1 MATPRNLSETKME
14 YKEGE
19 LTYAERQLR
28 DFFNPVKHTAAPVME
43 GTKRVRSIM
52 TFKGA
57 TNGKRD

>member
-1 MATPRNLSETKME
+1 MATPRNRSETRVQ
-14 YKEGE
+14 YSEGE

-28 DFFNPVKHTAAPVME
+28 DFFNPVKHTPAPVME

-52 TFKGA
+52 TFKGV